1 MKIENIQAKTVR
13 LWQSK
18 LIEQEY
24 KKTYLKTIHNQL
36 SAIFNFAVK
45 FYGLHDNPARLCGSM
60 GSKHSDRMQFWTV
73 EQFKNFDTVI
83 SNKPLSH
90 TIFNILFWT
99 GMRSGEVLALTTSD
113 FDFIENTISINKN
126 YTRINN
132 EDLILEPKT
141 AKSKR
146 VIDIPKFLCDMVQ
159 EYISQLYDLKPN
171 DRIFPITKYYLNHEI
186 DRGSKKAGIPKIRV
200 HDLRHSHASLLIN
213 SGFSPIV
220 ISERLGHENI
230 ETTLQTYSHLYPS
243 TKDKVIEKLEFLYQ
257 K

>member
-1 MKIENIQAKTVR
+1 MTFENLVELYLEDCKARLKLTTYESKKFLFKKNITPFFKGMKIENIQAKTVR

-99 GMRSGEVLALTTSD
+99 G
-113 FDFIENTISINKN
+113 
-126 YTRINN
+126 
-132 EDLILEPKT
+132 
-141 AKSKR
+141 
-146 VIDIPKFLCDMVQ
+146 
-159 EYISQLYDLKPN
+159 
-171 DRIFPITKYYLNHEI
+171 
-186 DRGSKKAGIPKIRV
+186 IRV
-200 HDLRHSHASLLIN
+200 C
-213 SGFSPIV
+213 GPV
-220 ISERLGHENI
+220 
-230 ETTLQTYSHLYPS
+230 
-243 TKDKVIEKLEFLYQ
+243 KC
-257 K
+257 

>member
-1 MKIENIQAKTVR
+1 
-13 LWQSK
+13 
-18 LIEQEY
+18 
-24 KKTYLKTIHNQL
+24 
-36 SAIFNFAVK
+36 
-45 FYGLHDNPARLCGSM
+45 
-60 GSKHSDRMQFWTV
+60 
-73 EQFKNFDTVI
+73 
-83 SNKPLSH
+83 
-90 TIFNILFWT
+90 
-99 GMRSGEVLALTTSD
+99 MRSGEVLALTTSD

-126 YTRINN
+126 YARINN
-132 EDLILEPKT
+132 GDLILEPKT

-159 EYISQLYDLKPN
+159 EYIPQLYDLKPN